1 MKVGDVLYMTPT
13 LDTSS
18 FMKEKNGHRRCWVAD
33 MNEAHRHFT
42 VEFDFNGHSVRE
54 TYKME
59 AL

>member
-13 LDTSS
+13 LDSKA
-18 FMKEKNGHRRCWVAD
+18 FMRERIGPRRCWVAD
-33 MNEAHRHFT
+33 VNEKHRHFT
-42 VEFDFNGHSVRE
+42 VEFDFNGHPIRE

>member
-18 FMKEKNGHRRCWVAD
+18 FKKEKNGLRRCWVAD
-33 MNEAHRHFT
+33 VNEAHRHFT
-42 VEFDFNGHSVRE
+42 VEFDFNGHPIRE

>member
-18 FMKEKNGHRRCWVAD
+18 FMKEKNGPRRCWVAD
-33 MNEAHRHFT
+33 INEKHRHFT
-42 VEFDFNGHSVRE
+42 VEFDFNGHPLRE